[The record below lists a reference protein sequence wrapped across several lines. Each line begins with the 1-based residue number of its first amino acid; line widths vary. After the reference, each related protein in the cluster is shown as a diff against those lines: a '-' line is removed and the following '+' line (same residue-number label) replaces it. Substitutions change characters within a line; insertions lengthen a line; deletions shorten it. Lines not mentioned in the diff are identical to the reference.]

1 MTNWSPE
8 WRVLIN
14 SVEYTGVV
22 LSNLTINSGRTD
34 INVQPI
40 AGYCAIDILNT
51 DQSAITVEI
60 NDGLT
65 IEVKDS
71 TATYVP
77 IFGGAVSDVAVEV
90 ARSGSTGYTQL
101 TRVTALGA
109 LARLPKATTLGVLS
123 HDFDGDQIY
132 TILSALLLGTWND
145 VPAATTWDTYD
156 PTTDWNGAENNGL
169 GEIDTPGNFEL
180 YQRSSSLT
188 DVYSLVAGLASSG
201 LGYLYE
207 DSSGR
212 ISYAD
217 SDHRTT
223 YLAAEGYTLLSAN
236 EAQAVGIKL
245 ATRAGDIK
253 NDVVLTYGNNYG
265 SEVSSSDAVSI
276 ATYGTLKAIVNTT
289 VRGAV
294 DAQDQADRYIELR
307 AYPQAKLDRVTY
319 QLVNPEISD
328 ATRDAMI
335 SIFMGLP
342 VQIDDLPPNM
352 NDSQFQGFVEGWTF
366 SASYNTL
373 TISVNVSPLPFSIVA
388 MKWIDVSSAESWNTL
403 SGTLIWDDAFI
414 VA

>member
-22 LSNLTINSGRTD
+22 LSNLSINSGRTD

-40 AGYCAIDILNT
+40 AGYCSIDILNT

-77 IFGGAVSDVAVEV
+77 IFGGAVSDIAVEV

-145 VPAATTWDTYD
+145 VPAAVTWDTYD

-245 ATRAGDIK
+245 STRAGDIK

-366 SASYNTL
+366 SASFNTL

>member
-1 MTNWSPE
+1 MTSWSPV
-8 WRVLIN
+8 WRVSIN
-14 SVEYTGVV
+14 SVEYTDVI
-22 LSNLTINSGRTD
+22 LSTLSINSGRTD

-40 AGYCAIDILNT
+40 AGYCSIDILNT

-65 IEVKDS
+65 IEIKDS
-71 TATYVP
+71 TGTYVP
-77 IFGGAVSDVAVEV
+77 IFGGAVSDVAIEV
-90 ARSGSTGYTQL
+90 ARSGSTGYTQV
-101 TRVTALGA
+101 TRVVALGA

-145 VPAATTWDTYD
+145 VPAATTWNTYD
-156 PTTDWNGAENNGL
+156 ATTTWNNAENNGL

-223 YLAAEGYTLLSAN
+223 YLATYGYTLLSAN

-253 NDVVLTYGNNYG
+253 NDVVLTYGNNYA
-265 SEVSSSDAVSI
+265 SEVTALDATSI

-294 DAQDQADRYIELR
+294 DAQAQADRYIDLR
-307 AYPQAKLDRVTY
+307 AYPQAKLDRITY

-328 ATRDAMI
+328 ADRDALI

-342 VQIDDLPPNM
+342 IQLDDLPPNM

-366 SASYNTL
+366 QASFNTL
-373 TISVNVSPLPFSIVA
+373 TISVNISPLPFSIVA
-388 MKWIDVSSAESWNTL
+388 MKWDDVSIAETWNTL

>member
-1 MTNWSPE
+1 VTNWSPE

-14 SVEYTGVV
+14 SVEYTGVT
-22 LSNLTINSGRTD
+22 LSNLSINSGRTD

-40 AGYCAIDILNT
+40 AGYCSIDILNV

-71 TATYVP
+71 TGTYVP

-90 ARSGSTGYTQL
+90 ARSGSTGYTQV
-101 TRVTALGA
+101 TRVVALGA

-123 HDFDGDQIY
+123 HDFDGYQIY

-145 VPAATTWDTYD
+145 VPAAVQWDTYD

-245 ATRAGDIK
+245 STRAGDIK

-265 SEVSSSDAVSI
+265 SEVTSADATSI

-366 SASYNTL
+366 SASFNTL

-388 MKWIDVSSAESWNTL
+388 MKWIDVSASETWNTL

>member
-1 MTNWSPE
+1 VTSWSPV
-8 WRVLIN
+8 WRVSIN
-14 SVEYTGVV
+14 SVEYTDVI
-22 LSNLTINSGRTD
+22 LSTLSINSGRTD

-40 AGYCAIDILNT
+40 AGYCSIDILNT

-65 IEVKDS
+65 IEIKDS
-71 TATYVP
+71 TGTYVP
-77 IFGGAVSDVAVEV
+77 IFGGAVSDVGIEV
-90 ARSGSTGYTQL
+90 ARSGSTGYTQV
-101 TRVTALGA
+101 TRVVALGA

-145 VPAATTWDTYD
+145 VPAATTWNTYD
-156 PTTDWNGAENNGL
+156 ATTTWNNAENNGL

-223 YLAAEGYTLLSAN
+223 YLATYGYTLLSAN

-253 NDVVLTYGNNYG
+253 NDVVLTYGNNYA
-265 SEVSSSDAVSI
+265 SEVTALDATSI

-294 DAQDQADRYIELR
+294 DAQAQADRYIDLR
-307 AYPQAKLDRVTY
+307 AYPQAKLDRITY

-328 ATRDAMI
+328 ADRDALI

-342 VQIDDLPPNM
+342 VQLDDLPPNM
-352 NDSQFQGFVEGWTF
+352 NDGQFQGFVEGWSF
-366 SASYNTL
+366 QASFNTL
-373 TISVNVSPLPFSIVA
+373 TISVNISPLPFSIVA
-388 MKWIDVSSAESWNTL
+388 MKWNDVSIAETWNTL

>member
-1 MTNWSPE
+1 MTSWAPD

-14 SVEYTGVV
+14 AVEYTDIT
-22 LSNLTINSGRTD
+22 LSNLTISSGRTD

-40 AGYCAIDILNT
+40 AGYCSIEILNV
-51 DQSAITVEI
+51 DQTAITVEI

-71 TATYVP
+71 TGTYVP
-77 IFGGAVSDVAVEV
+77 IFGGAVSDVAVEI
-90 ARSGSTGYTQL
+90 ARAGSTGYTQVI
-101 TRVTALGA
+101 RVTALGA

-145 VPAATTWDTYD
+145 VPAATTWNTYD

-169 GEIDTPGNFEL
+169 GEIDRPGNFEL

-188 DVYSLVAGLASSG
+188 DVYSLVSGLASSG

-223 YLAAEGYTLLSAN
+223 YLAANGYTLLSAK

-265 SEVSSSDAVSI
+265 SEVTALDAASI

-289 VRGAV
+289 VRGAT

-307 AYPQAKLDRVTY
+307 AYPQPKLDRITY

-328 ATRDAMI
+328 ADRDALI

-342 VQIDDLPPNM
+342 IQLDDLPPNM
-352 NDSQFQGFVEGWTF
+352 NDGQFQGFVEGWTF

-388 MKWIDVSSAESWNTL
+388 MKWIDVSASETWNTL
-403 SGTLIWDDAFI
+403 SATMTWDEAFI

>member
-1 MTNWSPE
+1 MSSWSPV
-8 WRVLIN
+8 WRVSIN
-14 SVEYTGVV
+14 SVEYTDVI
-22 LSNLTINSGRTD
+22 LSTLSINSGRTD

-40 AGYCAIDILNT
+40 AGYCSIDILNV

-65 IEVKDS
+65 IEIKDS
-71 TATYVP
+71 TGTYVP
-77 IFGGAVSDVAVEV
+77 IFGGAVSDVAIEV
-90 ARSGSTGYTQL
+90 ARSGSTGYTQV
-101 TRVTALGA
+101 TRVVALGA

-145 VPAATTWDTYD
+145 VPAATTWNTYD
-156 PTTDWNGAENNGL
+156 ATTTWNQAENNGL

-188 DVYSLVAGLASSG
+188 DVYSLVSGLASSG

-223 YLAAEGYTLLSAN
+223 YLATYGYTLLSAN

-253 NDVVLTYGNNYG
+253 NDVVLTYGNNYA
-265 SEVSSSDAVSI
+265 SEVTALDATSI

-294 DAQDQADRYIELR
+294 DAQAQADRYIDLR
-307 AYPQAKLDRVTY
+307 AYPQAKLDRITY

-328 ATRDAMI
+328 ADRDALI

-342 VQIDDLPPNM
+342 IQLDDLPPNM
-352 NDSQFQGFVEGWTF
+352 NDGQFQGFVEGWTF
-366 SASYNTL
+366 SASFNTL
-373 TISVNVSPLPFSIVA
+373 TISVNISPLPFSIVA
-388 MKWIDVSSAESWNTL
+388 MKWDDVSIAETWNTL

>member
-1 MTNWSPE
+1 
-8 WRVLIN
+8 
-14 SVEYTGVV
+14 
-22 LSNLTINSGRTD
+22 
-34 INVQPI
+34 
-40 AGYCAIDILNT
+40 
-51 DQSAITVEI
+51 
-60 NDGLT
+60 
-65 IEVKDS
+65 
-71 TATYVP
+71 
-77 IFGGAVSDVAVEV
+77 
-90 ARSGSTGYTQL
+90 
-101 TRVTALGA
+101 
-109 LARLPKATTLGVLS
+109 LS

-145 VPAATTWDTYD
+145 VPAATTWATYD
-156 PTTDWNGAENNGL
+156 PTTTWNNAENNGL
-169 GEIDTPGNFEL
+169 GEIDQPGNFEL

-188 DVYSLVAGLASSG
+188 DVYSLVSALASSG

-223 YLAAEGYTLLSAN
+223 YLAANGYTLLSAN

-265 SEVSSSDAVSI
+265 SEVTALDAASI

-294 DAQDQADRYIELR
+294 DAQAQADRYIELR
-307 AYPQAKLDRVTY
+307 AYPQAKLDRVVY

-328 ATRDAMI
+328 STRDALI
-335 SIFMGLP
+335 SVFMGLP

-388 MKWIDVSSAESWNTL
+388 MKWIDVSASETWNTL
-403 SGTLIWDDAFI
+403 SATMTWDEAFI

>member
-1 MTNWSPE
+1 VTSWSPV
-8 WRVLIN
+8 WRVSIN
-14 SVEYTGVV
+14 SVEYTDVI
-22 LSNLTINSGRTD
+22 LSTLSINSGRTD

-40 AGYCAIDILNT
+40 AGYCSIDILNT

-65 IEVKDS
+65 IEIKDS
-71 TATYVP
+71 TGTYVP
-77 IFGGAVSDVAVEV
+77 IFGGAVSDVAIEV
-90 ARSGSTGYTQL
+90 ARSGSTGYTQV
-101 TRVTALGA
+101 TRVVALGA

-145 VPAATTWDTYD
+145 VPAAVQWDTYD

-188 DVYSLVAGLASSG
+188 DVYSLVSGLASSG

-223 YLAAEGYTLLSAN
+223 YLATYGYTLLSAN

-265 SEVSSSDAVSI
+265 SEVTALDATSI

-366 SASYNTL
+366 SASFNTL

-388 MKWIDVSSAESWNTL
+388 MKWIDVSASETWNTL

>member
-1 MTNWSPE
+1 MTSWAPV

-14 SVEYTGVV
+14 SVEYTDIT
-22 LSNLTINSGRTD
+22 LSNLTINTGRTD

-40 AGYCAIDILNT
+40 AGYCAIEILNV
-51 DQSAITVEI
+51 DQTAITVEI

-71 TATYVP
+71 TGTFVP
-77 IFGGAVSDVAVEV
+77 IFGGAVSDVVVEV
-90 ARSGSTGYTQL
+90 ARAGTTGYTQL

-132 TILSALLLGTWND
+132 TILSAVLFGDWNS
-145 VPAATTWDTYD
+145 VPAATTWNTYD
-156 PTTDWNGAENNGL
+156 PTTTWNNAQNSGL
-169 GEIDTPGNFEL
+169 GEIDTPGNYEL

-188 DVYSLVAGLASSG
+188 DVYSLVSGLASSG

-212 ISYAD
+212 IGYAD
-217 SDHRTT
+217 STHRTT
-223 YLAAEGYTLLSAN
+223 YLSVNGYTILSAN

-265 SEVSSSDAVSI
+265 SEVTSLDATSI

-294 DAQDQADRYIELR
+294 DAQAQADRYIDLR
-307 AYPQAKLDRVTY
+307 AYPQAKLDRVNY

-328 ATRDAMI
+328 ATRDALI

-342 VQIDDLPPNM
+342 VQLDDLPPNM

-388 MKWIDVSSAESWNTL
+388 MKWIDVSASETWNTL
-403 SGTLIWDDAFI
+403 SPTMTWNDAFL

>member
-1 MTNWSPE
+1 MTSWAPD

-14 SVEYTGVV
+14 SVEYTDIT
-22 LSNLTINSGRTD
+22 LSNLTISSGRTD

-40 AGYCAIDILNT
+40 AGYCSIEILNV
-51 DQSAITVEI
+51 DQTAITVEI

-71 TATYVP
+71 TGTYIP

-90 ARSGSTGYTQL
+90 ARAGSTGYTQII
-101 TRVTALGA
+101 RVTALGA

-145 VPAATTWDTYD
+145 VPAAETWNAYD
-156 PTTDWNGAENNGL
+156 PTITWDNAENNGL
-169 GEIDTPGNFEL
+169 GQIDRPGNFEL
-180 YQRSSSLT
+180 HQRSSSLT
-188 DVYSLVAGLASSG
+188 DVYSLVSALASSG

-217 SDHRTT
+217 SDHRTA
-223 YLAAEGYTLLSAN
+223 YLAANGYTLLSAK

-265 SEVSSSDAVSI
+265 SQVTALDAASI

-289 VRGAV
+289 VRHTA

-307 AYPQAKLDRVTY
+307 AYPQPKLDRITY

-328 ATRDAMI
+328 ADRDALI

-342 VQIDDLPPNM
+342 IQLDDLPPNM

-366 SASYNTL
+366 SASFNTL

-403 SGTLIWDDAFI
+403 SATLIWDDAFI

>member
-1 MTNWSPE
+1 MTSWSPE

-14 SVEYTGVV
+14 SVEYTGIT
-22 LSNLTINSGRTD
+22 LSNLSINTGRTD
-34 INVQPI
+34 INVQPL
-40 AGYCAIDILNT
+40 AGYCSIEILNV
-51 DQSAITVEI
+51 DQSPITIAI

-71 TATYVP
+71 TATFVP
-77 IFGGAVSDVAVEV
+77 IFGGAVSDVTVEV
-90 ARSGSTGYTQL
+90 ARAGSTGYTQV
-101 TRVTALGA
+101 TRLTALGA
-109 LARLPKATTLGVLS
+109 LARLPKATTLGVLA

-145 VPAATTWDTYD
+145 VPAATTWNTYD

-169 GEIDTPGNFEL
+169 GEIDQPGNFEL

-188 DVYSLVAGLASSG
+188 DVYSLVSALASSG

-223 YLAAEGYTLLSAN
+223 YLAANGYTLLSAN

-265 SEVSSSDAVSI
+265 SQVTALDATSI

-307 AYPQAKLDRVTY
+307 AYPQAKLDRVVY

-328 ATRDAMI
+328 LTRDALI
-335 SIFMGLP
+335 SVFMGLP

-352 NDSQFQGFVEGWTF
+352 NDGQFQGFVEGWTF

-388 MKWIDVSSAESWNTL
+388 MKWIDVSASETWNTL
-403 SGTLIWDDAFI
+403 SATMTWDEAFI

>member
-1 MTNWSPE
+1 MTSWAPV

-14 SVEYTGVV
+14 SVEYTDIT
-22 LSNLTINSGRTD
+22 LSNLTINTGRTD

-40 AGYCAIDILNT
+40 AGYCAIEILNV
-51 DQSAITVEI
+51 DQTAITVEI

-71 TATYVP
+71 SGTYVP
-77 IFGGAVSDVAVEV
+77 IFGGAVSDVVIEV
-90 ARSGSTGYTQL
+90 ARAGTTGYTQI

-145 VPAATTWDTYD
+145 VPAATTWNTYD
-156 PTTDWNGAENNGL
+156 PTIDWNNAQNSGL
-169 GEIDTPGNFEL
+169 GEIDTPGNYEL

-188 DVYSLVAGLASSG
+188 DVYSLVSALASSG

-212 ISYAD
+212 IGYAD
-217 SDHRTT
+217 SDHRTV
-223 YLAAEGYTLLSAN
+223 YLAANGYTLLSAN

-253 NDVVLTYGNNYG
+253 NDVVLTYGNNGG
-265 SEVSSSDAVSI
+265 SQVTSLDATSI
-276 ATYGTLKAIVNTT
+276 DTYGTLKAIVNTT

-294 DAQDQADRYIELR
+294 DAQAQADRYIDLR
-307 AYPQAKLDRVTY
+307 AYPQAKLDRVNY

-328 ATRDAMI
+328 ATRDALI

-342 VQIDDLPPNM
+342 IQLDDLPPNM

-388 MKWIDVSSAESWNTL
+388 MKWLDVSASETWNTL
-403 SGTLIWDDAFI
+403 SPTMTWDDAFI

>member
-1 MTNWSPE
+1 MTSWAPV

-14 SVEYTGVV
+14 SVEYTDIT
-22 LSNLTINSGRTD
+22 LSNLTINTGRTD

-40 AGYCAIDILNT
+40 AGYCAIEILNV
-51 DQSAITVEI
+51 DQTAITVEI

-71 TATYVP
+71 TGTYVP
-77 IFGGAVSDVAVEV
+77 IFGGAVSDVVVEV
-90 ARSGSTGYTQL
+90 ARAGTTGYTQI

-132 TILSALLLGTWND
+132 TILSALLFGDWNS
-145 VPAATTWDTYD
+145 VPAATTWNTYD
-156 PTTDWNGAENNGL
+156 PIIDWNNAQNSGL
-169 GEIDTPGNFEL
+169 GEIDTPGNYEL

-188 DVYSLVAGLASSG
+188 DVYSLVSGLASSG

-212 ISYAD
+212 IGYAD
-217 SDHRTT
+217 STHRTT
-223 YLAAEGYTLLSAN
+223 YLAANGYTILSAN

-265 SEVSSSDAVSI
+265 SEVTSLDTASI

-294 DAQDQADRYIELR
+294 DAQDQADRYIDLR
-307 AYPQAKLDRVTY
+307 AYPQAKLDRVNY

-328 ATRDAMI
+328 ATRDALI

-342 VQIDDLPPNM
+342 VQLDDLPPNM

-388 MKWIDVSSAESWNTL
+388 MKWLDVSASETWNTL
-403 SGTLIWDDAFI
+403 SPTMTWDDAFI

>member
-1 MTNWSPE
+1 MTSWSPV
-8 WRVLIN
+8 WRVSIN
-14 SVEYTGVV
+14 SVEYTDVI
-22 LSNLTINSGRTD
+22 LSTLSINSGRTD

-40 AGYCAIDILNT
+40 AGYCSIDILNT

-65 IEVKDS
+65 IEIKDS
-71 TATYVP
+71 TGTYVP
-77 IFGGAVSDVAVEV
+77 IFGGAVSDVAIEV
-90 ARSGSTGYTQL
+90 ARSGSTGYTQV
-101 TRVTALGA
+101 TRVVALGA

-145 VPAATTWDTYD
+145 VPAAVQWDTYD

-188 DVYSLVAGLASSG
+188 DVYSLVSGLASSG

-223 YLAAEGYTLLSAN
+223 YLATYGYTLLSAN

-265 SEVSSSDAVSI
+265 SEVTALDATSI

-366 SASYNTL
+366 SASFNTL

-388 MKWIDVSSAESWNTL
+388 MKWIDVSASETWNTL

>member
-1 MTNWSPE
+1 VTNWSPE

-14 SVEYTGVV
+14 SVEYTGVT
-22 LSNLTINSGRTD
+22 LSNLSINSGRTD

-40 AGYCAIDILNT
+40 AGYCSIDILNV

-71 TATYVP
+71 TGTYVP
-77 IFGGAVSDVAVEV
+77 IFGGAVSDVAIEV
-90 ARSGSTGYTQL
+90 ARSGSTGYTQV
-101 TRVTALGA
+101 TRVVALGA

-145 VPAATTWDTYD
+145 VPAAVQWDTYD

-236 EAQAVGIKL
+236 EAQAIGIKL
-245 ATRAGDIK
+245 STRAGDIK

-265 SEVSSSDAVSI
+265 SEVSSSDATSI
-276 ATYGTLKAIVNTT
+276 TTYGTLKAIVNTT

-366 SASYNTL
+366 SASFNTL

-388 MKWIDVSSAESWNTL
+388 MKWDDVSIAETWNTL

>member
-1 MTNWSPE
+1 VTNWSPE

-14 SVEYTGVV
+14 SVEYTGVT
-22 LSNLTINSGRTD
+22 LSNLSINSGRTD

-40 AGYCAIDILNT
+40 AGFCSIDILNT

-65 IEVKDS
+65 IEVQDS

-77 IFGGAVSDVAVEV
+77 IFGGAVSDIAVEV
-90 ARSGSTGYTQL
+90 ARSGSTGYTQV
-101 TRVTALGA
+101 TRVVALGA

-145 VPAATTWDTYD
+145 VPAAVQWDTYD

-180 YQRSSSLT
+180 HQRSSSLT

-265 SEVSSSDAVSI
+265 SEVTSSDATSI

-366 SASYNTL
+366 SASFNTL

>member
-1 MTNWSPE
+1 MTSWSPE

-40 AGYCAIDILNT
+40 AGYCSIDILNT

-77 IFGGAVSDVAVEV
+77 IFGGAVSDIAVEV

-132 TILSALLLGTWND
+132 TILSALLLGNWND
-145 VPAATTWDTYD
+145 VPAAETWNSYN
-156 PTTDWNGAENNGL
+156 PTETWNQALNLGL
-169 GEIDTPGNFEL
+169 GEIDQPGNFEL

-245 ATRAGDIK
+245 STRAGDIK

-352 NDSQFQGFVEGWTF
+352 NDSQFQGFVEGWSF
-366 SASYNTL
+366 QASFNTL

-403 SGTLIWDDAFI
+403 SGTLIWDDAFV

>member
-1 MTNWSPE
+1 
-8 WRVLIN
+8 
-14 SVEYTGVV
+14 
-22 LSNLTINSGRTD
+22 
-34 INVQPI
+34 
-40 AGYCAIDILNT
+40 
-51 DQSAITVEI
+51 
-60 NDGLT
+60 
-65 IEVKDS
+65 
-71 TATYVP
+71 
-77 IFGGAVSDVAVEV
+77 
-90 ARSGSTGYTQL
+90 
-101 TRVTALGA
+101 
-109 LARLPKATTLGVLS
+109 LS

-145 VPAATTWDTYD
+145 VPAAETWNDYDPAITWD
-156 PTTDWNGAENNGL
+156 NAENNGL
-169 GEIDTPGNFEL
+169 GEIDRPGNFEL

-188 DVYSLVAGLASSG
+188 DVYSLVSGLASSG

-223 YLAAEGYTLLSAN
+223 YLATYGYTLLSAN

-265 SEVSSSDAVSI
+265 SEVTALDAASI

-289 VRGAV
+289 VRGTT

-307 AYPQAKLDRVTY
+307 AYPQPKLDRITY

-328 ATRDAMI
+328 ADRDALI

-342 VQIDDLPPNM
+342 IQLDDLPPNM
-352 NDSQFQGFVEGWTF
+352 NDGQFQGFVEGWTF
-366 SASYNTL
+366 SASFNTL

-388 MKWIDVSSAESWNTL
+388 MKWIDVSASETWNTL
-403 SGTLIWDDAFI
+403 SATMTWDEAFI

>member
-40 AGYCAIDILNT
+40 AGYCSIDILNT

-65 IEVKDS
+65 IEVQDS

-77 IFGGAVSDVAVEV
+77 IFGGAVSDIAVEV

-123 HDFDGDQIY
+123 HDFDGNQIY
-132 TILSALLLGTWND
+132 TILSALLFGDWNS
-145 VPAATTWDTYD
+145 VPAATTWNSYD
-156 PTTDWNGAENNGL
+156 PTIDWNNAENSGL
-169 GEIDTPGNFEL
+169 GEIDQPGNFEL
-180 YQRSSSLT
+180 YERSSSLT

-223 YLAAEGYTLLSAN
+223 YFAANGYTILSAN

-253 NDVVLTYGNNYG
+253 NDVALTYGNNYG
-265 SEVSSSDAVSI
+265 SEVTSSDAVSI

-289 VRGAV
+289 VRGTT
-294 DAQDQADRYIELR
+294 DAQAQADRYIALR
-307 AYPQAKLDRVTY
+307 AYPQGKLDRITY
-319 QLVNPEISD
+319 QLVNSEISD
-328 ATRDAMI
+328 ADRDALI

-342 VQIDDLPPNM
+342 VQLNDLPPNM
-352 NDSQFQGFVEGWTF
+352 NDGQFQGFVEGWSF
-366 SASYNTL
+366 QASFNTL
-373 TISVNVSPLPFSIVA
+373 TISVNISPLAFSTVA
-388 MKWIDVSSAESWNTL
+388 MKWIDVSASETWNTL
-403 SGTLIWDDAFI
+403 SSTMTWDEATI

>member
-366 SASYNTL
+366 SASFNTL

>member
-1 MTNWSPE
+1 MTSWAPD

-14 SVEYTGVV
+14 AVEYTDIT
-22 LSNLTINSGRTD
+22 LSNLTISSGRTD

-40 AGYCAIDILNT
+40 AGYCSIEILNV
-51 DQSAITVEI
+51 DQTAITVEI

-71 TATYVP
+71 TGTYVP

-90 ARSGSTGYTQL
+90 ARAGSTGYTQL
-101 TRVTALGA
+101 IRVTALGA

-145 VPAATTWDTYD
+145 VPAATTWNTYD
-156 PTTDWNGAENNGL
+156 PVITWNNAENNGL
-169 GEIDTPGNFEL
+169 GEIDRPGNFEL

-188 DVYSLVAGLASSG
+188 DVYSLVSGLASSG

-223 YLAAEGYTLLSAN
+223 YLAANGYTFLSAK

-245 ATRAGDIK
+245 ATRA
-253 NDVVLTYGNNYG
+253 
-265 SEVSSSDAVSI
+265 
-276 ATYGTLKAIVNTT
+276 
-289 VRGAV
+289 
-294 DAQDQADRYIELR
+294 
-307 AYPQAKLDRVTY
+307 
-319 QLVNPEISD
+319 
-328 ATRDAMI
+328 
-335 SIFMGLP
+335 
-342 VQIDDLPPNM
+342 
-352 NDSQFQGFVEGWTF
+352 
-366 SASYNTL
+366 
-373 TISVNVSPLPFSIVA
+373 
-388 MKWIDVSSAESWNTL
+388 
-403 SGTLIWDDAFI
+403 
-414 VA
+414 

>member
-22 LSNLTINSGRTD
+22 LSNLSINSGRTD

-40 AGYCAIDILNT
+40 AGYCSIDILNT

-77 IFGGAVSDVAVEV
+77 IFGGAVSDIAVEV

-145 VPAATTWDTYD
+145 VPAAVTWDTYD

-366 SASYNTL
+366 SASFNTL

>member
-1 MTNWSPE
+1 MTSWSPV
-8 WRVLIN
+8 WRVSIN
-14 SVEYTGVV
+14 SVEYTDVI
-22 LSNLTINSGRTD
+22 LSTLSINSGRTD

-40 AGYCAIDILNT
+40 AGYCSIDILNV

-65 IEVKDS
+65 IEIKDS
-71 TATYVP
+71 TGTYVP
-77 IFGGAVSDVAVEV
+77 IFGGAVSDVAIEV
-90 ARSGSTGYTQL
+90 ARSGSTGYTQV
-101 TRVTALGA
+101 TRVVALGA

-145 VPAATTWDTYD
+145 VPAATTWNTYD
-156 PTTDWNGAENNGL
+156 ATTTWNNAENNGL

-223 YLAAEGYTLLSAN
+223 YLATYGYTLLSAN

-253 NDVVLTYGNNYG
+253 NDVVLTYGNNYA
-265 SEVSSSDAVSI
+265 SEVTALDATSI

-294 DAQDQADRYIELR
+294 DAQAQADRYIDLR
-307 AYPQAKLDRVTY
+307 AYPQAKLDRITY

-328 ATRDAMI
+328 ADRDALI

-342 VQIDDLPPNM
+342 IQLDDLPPNM

-366 SASYNTL
+366 QASFNTL
-373 TISVNVSPLPFSIVA
+373 TISVNISPLPFSIVA
-388 MKWIDVSSAESWNTL
+388 MKWDDVSIAETWNTL

>member
-1 MTNWSPE
+1 VSSWSPV
-8 WRVLIN
+8 WRVSIN
-14 SVEYTGVV
+14 SVEYTDVI
-22 LSNLTINSGRTD
+22 LSTLSINSGRTD

-40 AGYCAIDILNT
+40 AGYCSIDILNV

-65 IEVKDS
+65 IEIKDS
-71 TATYVP
+71 TGTYVP
-77 IFGGAVSDVAVEV
+77 IFGGAVSDVAIEV
-90 ARSGSTGYTQL
+90 ARSGSTGYTQV
-101 TRVTALGA
+101 TRVVALGA

-145 VPAATTWDTYD
+145 VPAATTWNTYD
-156 PTTDWNGAENNGL
+156 ATTTWNNAENNGL

-223 YLAAEGYTLLSAN
+223 YLATYGYTLLSAN

-253 NDVVLTYGNNYG
+253 NDVVLTYGNNYA
-265 SEVSSSDAVSI
+265 SEVTALDATSI

-294 DAQDQADRYIELR
+294 NAQAQADRYIDLR
-307 AYPQAKLDRVTY
+307 AYPQAKLDRITY

-328 ATRDAMI
+328 ADRDALI

-342 VQIDDLPPNM
+342 IQLDDLPPNM
-352 NDSQFQGFVEGWTF
+352 NDGQFQGFVEGWTF
-366 SASYNTL
+366 SASFNTL

-388 MKWIDVSSAESWNTL
+388 MKWIDVSASETWNTL

>member
-40 AGYCAIDILNT
+40 AGYCSIDILNT
-51 DQSAITVEI
+51 DQSAITVAI

-77 IFGGAVSDVAVEV
+77 IFGGAVSDIAVEV

-145 VPAATTWDTYD
+145 VPAAVTWDTYD

-366 SASYNTL
+366 SASFNTL
-373 TISVNVSPLPFSIVA
+373 TVSVNISPLPFSIVA
-388 MKWIDVSSAESWNTL
+388 MKWDDVSIAETWNTL

>member
-1 MTNWSPE
+1 MTSWSPV
-8 WRVLIN
+8 WRVSIN
-14 SVEYTGVV
+14 SVEYTDVI
-22 LSNLTINSGRTD
+22 LSTLSINSGRTD

-40 AGYCAIDILNT
+40 AGYCSIDILNV

-65 IEVKDS
+65 IEIKDS
-71 TATYVP
+71 TGTYVP
-77 IFGGAVSDVAVEV
+77 IFGGAVSDVAIEV
-90 ARSGSTGYTQL
+90 ARSGSTGYTQV
-101 TRVTALGA
+101 TRVVALGA

-145 VPAATTWDTYD
+145 VPAATTWNTYD
-156 PTTDWNGAENNGL
+156 ATTDWNGAENNGL

-223 YLAAEGYTLLSAN
+223 YLATYGYTLLSAN

-253 NDVVLTYGNNYG
+253 NDVVLTYGNNYA
-265 SEVSSSDAVSI
+265 SEVTALDATSI

-294 DAQDQADRYIELR
+294 DAQAQADRYIDLR
-307 AYPQAKLDRVTY
+307 AYPQAKLDRITY

-328 ATRDAMI
+328 ADRDALI

-342 VQIDDLPPNM
+342 IQLDDLPPNM

-366 SASYNTL
+366 SASFNTL
-373 TISVNVSPLPFSIVA
+373 TISVNISPLPFSIVA
-388 MKWIDVSSAESWNTL
+388 MKWDDVSIAETWNTL

>member
-1 MTNWSPE
+1 MTSWSPE

-22 LSNLTINSGRTD
+22 LSNLSINSGRTD

-40 AGYCAIDILNT
+40 AGFCSIDILNT

-77 IFGGAVSDVAVEV
+77 IFGGAVSDIAVEV

-101 TRVTALGA
+101 TRVVALGA

-145 VPAATTWDTYD
+145 VPAAVTWDTYD

-307 AYPQAKLDRVTY
+307 AYPQAKLDRITY

-328 ATRDAMI
+328 ADRDALI

-342 VQIDDLPPNM
+342 VQLDDLPPNM
-352 NDSQFQGFVEGWTF
+352 NDGQFQGFVEGWSF
-366 SASYNTL
+366 QDSFNTL

-403 SGTLIWDDAFI
+403 SATLIWDDAFI

>member
-14 SVEYTGVV
+14 SVEYTEVV

-40 AGYCAIDILNT
+40 AGYCSIDILNT

-77 IFGGAVSDVAVEV
+77 IFGGAVSDVAIEV

-145 VPAATTWDTYD
+145 VPAAVTWDTYD

-276 ATYGTLKAIVNTT
+276 ETYGTLKAIVNTT

-352 NDSQFQGFVEGWTF
+352 NDGQFQGFVEGWTF
-366 SASYNTL
+366 SASFNTL

>member
-1 MTNWSPE
+1 MTSWSPV
-8 WRVLIN
+8 WRVSIN
-14 SVEYTGVV
+14 SVEYTDVI
-22 LSNLTINSGRTD
+22 LSTLSINSGRTD

-40 AGYCAIDILNT
+40 AGYCSIDILNV

-65 IEVKDS
+65 IEIKDS
-71 TATYVP
+71 TGTYVP
-77 IFGGAVSDVAVEV
+77 IFGGAVSDVAIEV
-90 ARSGSTGYTQL
+90 ARSGSTGYTQV
-101 TRVTALGA
+101 TRVVALGA

-145 VPAATTWDTYD
+145 VPAATTWNTYD
-156 PTTDWNGAENNGL
+156 ATTDWNGAENNGL

-188 DVYSLVAGLASSG
+188 DVYSLVSGLASSG

-223 YLAAEGYTLLSAN
+223 YLATYGYTLLSAN

-253 NDVVLTYGNNYG
+253 NDVVLTYGNNYA
-265 SEVSSSDAVSI
+265 SEVTSTDATSI

-294 DAQDQADRYIELR
+294 DAQAQADRYIDLR
-307 AYPQAKLDRVTY
+307 AYPQAKLDRITY

-328 ATRDAMI
+328 ADRDALI

-342 VQIDDLPPNM
+342 IQLDDLPPNM

-366 SASYNTL
+366 SASFNTL

-388 MKWIDVSSAESWNTL
+388 MKWIDVSASESWNTL
-403 SGTLIWDDAFI
+403 SATLIWDDAFI

>member
-1 MTNWSPE
+1 MTNWSPV

-40 AGYCAIDILNT
+40 AGYCSIDILNT

-65 IEVKDS
+65 IEVQDS

-77 IFGGAVSDVAVEV
+77 IFGGAVSDIAVEV

-145 VPAATTWDTYD
+145 VPAAVTWDTYD

-366 SASYNTL
+366 SASFNTL

>member
-1 MTNWSPE
+1 VTNWSPE

-14 SVEYTGVV
+14 SVEYTGVT
-22 LSNLTINSGRTD
+22 LSNLSINSGRTD

-40 AGYCAIDILNT
+40 AGYCSIDILNV

-71 TATYVP
+71 TGTYVP

-90 ARSGSTGYTQL
+90 ARSGSTGYTQV
-101 TRVTALGA
+101 TRVVALGA

-145 VPAATTWDTYD
+145 VPAAVQWDTYD

-245 ATRAGDIK
+245 STRAGDIK

-265 SEVSSSDAVSI
+265 SEVTSADATSI

-352 NDSQFQGFVEGWTF
+352 NDGQFQGFVEGWTF
-366 SASYNTL
+366 SASFNTL

-388 MKWIDVSSAESWNTL
+388 MKWIDVSASETWNTL

>member
-1 MTNWSPE
+1 MTSWAPV

-14 SVEYTGVV
+14 SVEYTDIT
-22 LSNLTINSGRTD
+22 LSNLTINTGRTD

-40 AGYCAIDILNT
+40 AGYCAIEILNV
-51 DQSAITVEI
+51 DQTAITVEI

-65 IEVKDS
+65 IEVKNS
-71 TATYVP
+71 TGTFVP
-77 IFGGAVSDVAVEV
+77 IFGGAVSDVVVEV
-90 ARSGSTGYTQL
+90 ARAGTTGYTQL

-145 VPAATTWDTYD
+145 VPAATTWNTYD
-156 PTTDWNGAENNGL
+156 PTIDWNNAENNGL
-169 GEIDTPGNFEL
+169 GEIDTPGNYEL

-188 DVYSLVAGLASSG
+188 DVYSLVSGLASSG

-223 YLAAEGYTLLSAN
+223 YLATNGYTLLSAN

-265 SEVSSSDAVSI
+265 SEVTALDAASI

-294 DAQDQADRYIELR
+294 DAQAQADRYIDLR
-307 AYPQAKLDRVTY
+307 AYPQAKLDRVNY

-328 ATRDAMI
+328 ATRDALI

-342 VQIDDLPPNM
+342 VQLDDLPPNM

-388 MKWIDVSSAESWNTL
+388 MKWLDVSIAETWNTL

>member
-1 MTNWSPE
+1 MTSWAPV

-14 SVEYTGVV
+14 SVEYTDIT
-22 LSNLTINSGRTD
+22 LSNLTINTGRTD

-40 AGYCAIDILNT
+40 AGYCAIEILNV
-51 DQSAITVEI
+51 DQTAITVEI

-71 TATYVP
+71 TGTYVP
-77 IFGGAVSDVAVEV
+77 IFGGAVSDVVVEV
-90 ARSGSTGYTQL
+90 ARAGTTGYTQII
-101 TRVTALGA
+101 RVTALGA
-109 LARLPKATTLGVLS
+109 LARLPKATTLGVLA
-123 HDFDGDQIY
+123 HDFDGNQIY

-145 VPAATTWDTYD
+145 VPAATTWNTYD
-156 PTTDWNGAENNGL
+156 ATTTWNNAENNGL

-223 YLAAEGYTLLSAN
+223 YLATYGYTLLSAN

-265 SEVSSSDAVSI
+265 SEVTALDAASI

-294 DAQDQADRYIELR
+294 DAQAQADRYIDLR
-307 AYPQAKLDRVTY
+307 AYPQAKLDRITY

-328 ATRDAMI
+328 ADRDALI

-342 VQIDDLPPNM
+342 IQLDDLPPNM

-366 SASYNTL
+366 SASFNTL
-373 TISVNVSPLPFSIVA
+373 TISVNISPLPFSIVA
-388 MKWIDVSSAESWNTL
+388 MKWDDVSIAETWNTL

>member
-1 MTNWSPE
+1 MTSWSPV
-8 WRVLIN
+8 WRVSIN
-14 SVEYTGVV
+14 SVEYTDVI
-22 LSNLTINSGRTD
+22 LSTLSINSGRTD

-40 AGYCAIDILNT
+40 AGYCSIDILNT

-65 IEVKDS
+65 IEIKDS
-71 TATYVP
+71 TGTYVP
-77 IFGGAVSDVAVEV
+77 IFGGAVSDVAIEV
-90 ARSGSTGYTQL
+90 ARSGSTGYTQV
-101 TRVTALGA
+101 TRVVALGA
-109 LARLPKATTLGVLS
+109 IARLPKATTLGVLS
-123 HDFDGDQIY
+123 HDFDGNQIY

-145 VPAATTWDTYD
+145 VPAATTWNTYD
-156 PTTDWNGAENNGL
+156 ATTTWNEAENNGL
-169 GEIDTPGNFEL
+169 GEIDQPGNFEL

-188 DVYSLVAGLASSG
+188 DVYSLVSGLASSG

-223 YLAAEGYTLLSAN
+223 YFAANGYTILSAN

-253 NDVVLTYGNNYG
+253 NDVALTYGNNYG
-265 SEVSSSDAVSI
+265 SEVTATDAVSI

-294 DAQDQADRYIELR
+294 DAQAQADRYIALR
-307 AYPQAKLDRVTY
+307 AYPQGKLDRITY

-328 ATRDAMI
+328 ADRDALL

-342 VQIDDLPPNM
+342 VQLDDLPPNM
-352 NDSQFQGFVEGWTF
+352 NDGQFQGFVEGWSF
-366 SASYNTL
+366 QASFNTL
-373 TISVNVSPLPFSIVA
+373 TISVNISPLAFSTVA
-388 MKWIDVSSAESWNTL
+388 MKWDDVSASETWNTL
-403 SGTLIWDDAFI
+403 SATMTWDEATI

>member
-1 MTNWSPE
+1 MTSWSPE

-14 SVEYTGVV
+14 SVEYTGVT
-22 LSNLTINSGRTD
+22 LSNLSINSGRTD

-40 AGYCAIDILNT
+40 AGYCSIDILNV

-65 IEVKDS
+65 IEIKDS
-71 TATYVP
+71 TGTYVP
-77 IFGGAVSDVAVEV
+77 IFGGAVSDVAIEV
-90 ARSGSTGYTQL
+90 ARSGSTGYTQV
-101 TRVTALGA
+101 TRVVALGA

-145 VPAATTWDTYD
+145 VPAATTWNTYD
-156 PTTDWNGAENNGL
+156 ATTTWDNAENNGL

-223 YLAAEGYTLLSAN
+223 YLATYGYTLLSAN

-265 SEVSSSDAVSI
+265 SEVTSSDATSI

-294 DAQDQADRYIELR
+294 DAQAQADRYIDLR
-307 AYPQAKLDRVTY
+307 AYPQAKLDRITY

-328 ATRDAMI
+328 ADRDALI

-342 VQIDDLPPNM
+342 IQLDDLPPNM

-366 SASYNTL
+366 SASFNTL
-373 TISVNVSPLPFSIVA
+373 TISVNISPLPFSIVA
-388 MKWIDVSSAESWNTL
+388 MKWDDVSIAETWNTL